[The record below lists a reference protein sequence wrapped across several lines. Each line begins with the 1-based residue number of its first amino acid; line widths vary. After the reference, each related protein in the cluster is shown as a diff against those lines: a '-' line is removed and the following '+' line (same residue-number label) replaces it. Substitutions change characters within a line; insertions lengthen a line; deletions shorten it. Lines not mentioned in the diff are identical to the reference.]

1 MNPREILAE
10 LDRLQ
15 ITIWYQQLGLD
26 QDPDA
31 AIRFGTGHERVYPE
45 LRRAIEEKTPELLK
59 LARFEPSK
67 RTAGIYYRKPT
78 APEAGGPV

>member
-1 MNPREILAE
+1 MNPQEILTE

-15 ITIWYQQLGLD
+15 ITIWYQQLGPD

-31 AIRFGTGHERVYPE
+31 AFRFGTGRERVYPD

-59 LARFEPSK
+59 LARFKPSK
-67 RTAGIYYRKPT
+67 SAAGIYIRKPRE
-78 APEAGGPV
+78 PEAEGSA